1 MYAGNVHQVTC
12 SVPLVVAGLIKAK
25 PNPGHLYRLGTTAMS
40 GFIPSVL
47 IIIVL
52 GYAWLSMNMIS

>member
-1 MYAGNVHQVTC
+1 MHLCMQAC
-12 SVPLVVAGLIKAK
+12 SPGHMFSAFSIVADLIKAK

-52 GYAWLSMNMIS
+52 GYDG